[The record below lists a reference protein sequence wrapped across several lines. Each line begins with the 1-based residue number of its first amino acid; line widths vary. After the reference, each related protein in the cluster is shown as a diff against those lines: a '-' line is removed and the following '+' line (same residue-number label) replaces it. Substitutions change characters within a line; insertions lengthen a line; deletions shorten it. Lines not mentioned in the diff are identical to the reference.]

1 MNRTL
6 AVVGASRGIGKAIA
20 EHFHGKG
27 DRVYAISRSPA
38 PVGAWIQADVSGTEG
53 IEKIKQV
60 LNSQPLDA
68 LLFMGGVWEENAF
81 THEFDLLKSSDE
93 ETRFVIGVNLI
104 APIEVTKA
112 LAENLS
118 QAQNPRAIYIGALS
132 GLDHSATKEVANTA
146 SKFGLRC
153 AIQALRIALKR
164 ERIGFTVINPG
175 NVATEEVMQDIEA
188 GRFSPQTPIPMADV
202 ISAIEWILSLS
213 PAVDTG
219 DINLW
224 QK

>member
-146 SKFGLRC
+146 SKFGLRG

>member
-118 QAQNPRAIYIGALS
+118 QAQNPSAIYIGALS

-146 SKFGLRC
+146 SKFGLRG